1 MSDKLIEETI
11 VLPQKDRVKE
21 TINASLEDVGKLY
34 MVAILAKLSFHFEK
48 KLFNKEKEFLKEAH
62 DLHQKTIKSVKC
74 DYTFNMNGV
83 SDPMVYT
90 IDDIPVDLKRVLK
103 SIYQRSV
110 GDEEDEM
117 QKLCYKYDKN
127 RMFVITPVFEKI
139 VRDYWLYD

>member
-1 MSDKLIEETI
+1 
-11 VLPQKDRVKE
+11 
-21 TINASLEDVGKLY
+21 
-34 MVAILAKLSFHFEK
+34 
-48 KLFNKEKEFLKEAH
+48 
-62 DLHQKTIKSVKC
+62 
-74 DYTFNMNGV
+74 MNGV

-127 RMFVITPVFEKI
+127 REFVIIPVFEKI
-139 VRDYWLYD
+139 VKDYWLYS